1 MERRDDRLGE
11 SGRCHKYR
19 LVKLI
24 AEGGMG
30 RVYEAVD
37 EYLDRTVAL
46 KVVRPERMSD
56 ADFLR
61 GHRKEARVLA
71 DLNHPNIVRLY
82 DAGVTTDGVM
92 YIAMEHVDG
101 VSLRQMLHAMRRFDT
116 RVALSIAIQVVDA
129 IRVAHEG
136 GIVHRDLKPENVLV
150 MQSGLVKVVDFG
162 LARRVG
168 GLASSD
174 VFSDLGT
181 VHYMAPEQALRRPVG
196 RPADIYA
203 AGLILYEMLAGKH
216 AFAERTGELPP
227 RQEVWAN
234 HVHAVPAP
242 LVEAIPEVAPR
253 SLSDFVARM
262 LAKSPDEPPSANEA
276 FDALTREFDGC
287 SAQPSQAEGHVA
299 LDPKV
304 RASIPSLRLIPA
316 AEAVHLATAPLDAGY
331 RPPGAVLPF
340 LPPDAPSAERP
351 GHGGFA
357 AGTGAAA
364 TGAAPDAAAARGP
377 RWLTT
382 ERMPS
387 APPTPPAA
395 PSERPGTWPAAPLV
409 AGPAPVTAPLP
420 PERRAAAPSEVAT
433 TASTGT
439 SEAAP
444 SEAVSR
450 ASKAAAPAIEV
461 TPAALRARLARETAQ
476 GAERSPPGMRGAGDA
491 PSPTAAETRRKRRIG
506 LVMGASALSCA
517 LAAMWI
523 IPRRTPA
530 VEAPRGDAL
539 LVPSATAVLSPS
551 TTSATEDAPLSPLGS
566 PARAGVPSPIG
577 APPPV
582 DEVLV
587 PAPPSAAAAP
597 EPAVL
602 RPAALDA
609 APRPS
614 ARSPAAPPPAAPA
627 LLRGPGPAAAPAST
641 THAGMAP
648 RSAASNARP
657 TKTPGAVKV
666 PQPSDAWAE
675 EEEKLMKEKPYFKP
689 APRTPRS
696 APTAPRRASTP
707 QRPF

>member
-11 SGRCHKYR
+11 NGRCHKYR

-82 DAGVTTDGVM
+82 DAGVTSDGVM

-116 RVALSIAIQVVDA
+116 RVALSIAIQVLDA

-162 LARRVG
+162 LARRIG

-234 HVHAVPAP
+234 QVHAVPAP
-242 LVEAIPEVAPR
+242 LAEAIPEGASR
-253 SLSDFVARM
+253 SLSDLVARM
-262 LAKSPDEPPSANEA
+262 LAKSPDERPSANEA

-287 SAQPSQAEGHVA
+287 SAQSPQAEGYPV

-304 RASIPSLRLIPA
+304 RASIPSLRLLPA

-340 LPPDAPSAERP
+340 RPQGQPSADGELVTA
-351 GHGGFA
+351 G
-357 AGTGAAA
+357 AGTAA
-364 TGAAPDAAAARGP
+364 TGSAPDAAAARSP

-395 PSERPGTWPAAPLV
+395 APSKPPGAWPEAPLA
-409 AGPAPVTAPLP
+409 AGPVPPVTAPLP
-420 PERRAAAPSEVAT
+420 PEKSAAAPSAMAAAT
-433 TASTGT
+433 WTGAR
-439 SEAAP
+439 EAAP
-444 SEAVSR
+444 SEAVGTPL
-450 ASKAAAPAIEV
+450 KGVVPANEA
-461 TPAALRARLARETAQ
+461 TPAALPVRLEREAAPSAARSSPREC
-476 GAERSPPGMRGAGDA
+476 GVGDA
-491 PSPTAAETRRKRRIG
+491 PSQAAAEMRRKRRVG

-517 LAAMWI
+517 LAALWFV
-523 IPRRTPA
+523 PRQPPS
-530 VEAPRGDAL
+530 VEPPRGGAVL
-539 LVPSATAVLSPS
+539 APSATA
-551 TTSATEDAPLSPLGS
+551 DAPTSLVGLSAPSG
-566 PARAGVPSPIG
+566 APSPVVS
-577 APPPV
+577 PPPV
-582 DEVLV
+582 GRV
-587 PAPPSAAAAP
+587 P
-597 EPAVL
+597 EPARQPPMTAPDFAAPQQV
-602 RPAALDA
+602 ALDM
-609 APRPS
+609 APRPTT
-614 ARSPAAPPPAAPA
+614 PALAAPA
-627 LLRGPGPAAAPAST
+627 MLRGAGPAAAPPST
-641 THAGMAP
+641 AQAGTAP
-648 RSAASNARP
+648 RSAVSKARP
-657 TKTPGAVKV
+657 IKAPTAARA
-666 PQPSDAWAE
+666 PQPGDAWAE
-675 EEEKLMKEKPYFKP
+675 EEEKLVKEKPYFKP
-689 APRTPRS
+689 APRVPHP
-696 APTAPRRASTP
+696 APAAPRRAPTP
-707 QRPF
+707 RRPF

>member
-82 DAGVTTDGVM
+82 DAGVTSDGVM

-242 LVEAIPEVAPR
+242 LAEAIPEGAPR
-253 SLSDFVARM
+253 SLSDLVARM
-262 LAKSPDEPPSANEA
+262 LAKSPDERPSANEA

-287 SAQPSQAEGHVA
+287 SAQSPQAESHLV

-304 RASIPSLRLIPA
+304 RASIPSLRLLPA

-340 LPPDAPSAERP
+340 LPPAAAPAERR
-351 GHGGFA
+351 GQELLA
-357 AGTGAAA
+357 AGAGAAA
-364 TGAAPDAAAARGP
+364 TGATPDVAAARTP

-387 APPTPPAA
+387 APPAPPSAAPSEPPVAWPAAPLAVRTPQPVTGPLPPEKSAAA
-395 PSERPGTWPAAPLV
+395 PSERDAVAP
-409 AGPAPVTAPLP
+409 
-420 PERRAAAPSEVAT
+420 
-433 TASTGT
+433 TGA

-444 SEAVSR
+444 SEAVGG
-450 ASKAAAPAIEV
+450 P
-461 TPAALRARLARETAQ
+461 LRAVALAVEPAPVALPMRSKRETPPTARRSSPRQ
-476 GAERSPPGMRGAGDA
+476 GGAGDA
-491 PSPTAAETRRKRRIG
+491 PSQAAAATRRKRRVS
-506 LVMGASALSCA
+506 LAVGAGALCCA
-517 LAAMWI
+517 LAAAWVV
-523 IPRRTPA
+523 PRRTSL
-530 VEAPRGDAL
+530 VEAPHGG
-539 LVPSATAVLSPS
+539 AVLYP
-551 TTSATEDAPLSPLGS
+551 SATEDAPPSPVGS
-566 PARAGVPSPIG
+566 PVPAS
-577 APPPV
+577 APSLLGTPTPV
-582 DEVLV
+582 DRAPH
-587 PAPPSAAAAP
+587 PAAQPPAAA
-597 EPAVL
+597 E
-602 RPAALDA
+602 AAMPQPVAFDA

-614 ARSPAAPPPAAPA
+614 AQPPAARA
-627 LLRGPGPAAAPAST
+627 VLGAAGPATEPSRAQ
-641 THAGMAP
+641 AGIAP
-648 RSAASNARP
+648 RSATSQARP
-657 TKTPGAVKV
+657 TTKASSAART

-689 APRTPRS
+689 APRRAPTPR
-696 APTAPRRASTP
+696 
-707 QRPF
+707 RPF

>member
-1 MERRDDRLGE
+1 MERRDNRLGE
-11 SGRCHKYR
+11 NGRCHKYR

-46 KVVRPERMSD
+46 KVVRPERTSD

-82 DAGVTTDGVM
+82 DAGVTSDGVM

-101 VSLRQMLHAMRRFDT
+101 VSLRQMLHAMRRFDA
-116 RVALSIAIQVVDA
+116 RVALSIAIQVLDA

-242 LVEAIPEVAPR
+242 LAEAIPDGTSR
-253 SLSDFVARM
+253 SLSDLVARM
-262 LAKSPDEPPSANEA
+262 LAKAPDERPSANEA
-276 FDALTREFDGC
+276 FDALTREFDG
-287 SAQPSQAEGHVA
+287 SSVQPAQAEGHPV

-304 RASIPSLRLIPA
+304 RASIPSLRLLPA

-340 LPPDAPSAERP
+340 LAPDQPSAERELLT
-351 GHGGFA
+351 
-357 AGTGAAA
+357 AGAGAAA
-364 TGAAPDAAAARGP
+364 TGAAPDAAAARSP

-395 PSERPGTWPAAPLV
+395 APSKPPGAWPEAPL
-409 AGPAPVTAPLP
+409 AKGPVPLATAPLP
-420 PERRAAAPSEVAT
+420 PENGAAVPSEMAAAT
-433 TASTGT
+433 WTGAR
-439 SEAAP
+439 EAAP
-444 SEAVSR
+444 SEAVGTPW
-450 ASKAAAPAIEV
+450 KGVVPAEEA
-461 TPAALRARLARETAQ
+461 TPAALPARLEREAAPSATHS
-476 GAERSPPGMRGAGDA
+476 SPRECGAGDA
-491 PSPTAAETRRKRRIG
+491 PSQAAAEMRRKRRVG

-517 LAAMWI
+517 LAALWI
-523 IPRRTPA
+523 VPRQTSS
-530 VEAPRGDAL
+530 VEPPRDSTAL
-539 LVPSATAVLSPS
+539 APSAT
-551 TTSATEDAPLSPLGS
+551 DH
-566 PARAGVPSPIG
+566 
-577 APPPV
+577 
-582 DEVLV
+582 
-587 PAPPSAAAAP
+587 APPSPVGSPVPPGAPSFLGAPTPVDGAPHPAPQPPAAA
-597 EPAVL
+597 EPAAAQQV
-602 RPAALDA
+602 ALDTA
-609 APRPS
+609 SRPTV
-614 ARSPAAPPPAAPA
+614 PALAAPA
-627 LLRGPGPAAAPAST
+627 LLRGARPAAAPPST
-641 THAGMAP
+641 AQARMAP
-648 RSAASNARP
+648 RSAASKATPIKAPTAAR
-657 TKTPGAVKV
+657 A
-666 PQPSDAWAE
+666 PQSSDAWAE
-675 EEEKLMKEKPYFKP
+675 EEEKLVKEKPYFKP
-689 APRTPRS
+689 APRIPHPAVS
-696 APTAPRRASTP
+696 APRRAPTP
-707 QRPF
+707 RRPF

>member
-82 DAGVTTDGVM
+82 DAGVTGDGVM

-101 VSLRQMLHAMRRFDT
+101 VSLRQMLHAMRRFDA

-242 LVEAIPEVAPR
+242 LADAIPEGAPR
-253 SLSDFVARM
+253 SLSDLVARM
-262 LAKSPDEPPSANEA
+262 LAKSPDERPGANEA

-287 SAQPSQAEGHVA
+287 SEQPPQAEGQLV

-304 RASIPSLRLIPA
+304 RASIPSLRLVPA
-316 AEAVHLATAPLDAGY
+316 AEAVHIATAPLDAAY

-340 LPPDAPSAERP
+340 LSPAPSRDERRAQELLTE
-351 GHGGFA
+351 GAGTAA
-357 AGTGAAA
+357 AGT
-364 TGAAPDAAAARGP
+364 APDAAAARAP

-387 APPTPPAA
+387 APPAPPAAA
-395 PSERPGTWPAAPLV
+395 PSEPPVAWPAAPLAV
-409 AGPAPVTAPLP
+409 RTLHPVTGPLP
-420 PERRAAAPSEVAT
+420 PEKSAAAPSESDA
-433 TASTGT
+433 AAPTGAR
-439 SEAAP
+439 EGAP
-444 SEAVSR
+444 SEAVS
-450 ASKAAAPAIEV
+450 APLSAPALAPRPPPGALPMRLERE
-461 TPAALRARLARETAQ
+461 TPATARRSSPRED
-476 GAERSPPGMRGAGDA
+476 GAGGA
-491 PSPTAAETRRKRRIG
+491 SSQVAAGTRRKRRVG
-506 LVMGASALSCA
+506 LAVGAGALCCALSAL
-517 LAAMWI
+517 WVV
-523 IPRRTPA
+523 PRRTSL
-530 VEAPRGDAL
+530 VEAPRGG
-539 LVPSATAVLSPS
+539 AVLSPS
-551 TTSATEDAPLSPLGS
+551 ATEDALPSPVGS
-566 PARAGVPSPIG
+566 PVPPG
-577 APPPV
+577 APSLVGVLGAPTPV
-582 DEVLV
+582 DGALD
-587 PAPPSAAAAP
+587 
-597 EPAVL
+597 
-602 RPAALDA
+602 PAARPPEAAETAVSQPVAFDA
-609 APRPS
+609 APRPT
-614 ARSPAAPPPAAPA
+614 AQPPAAQA
-627 LLRGPGPAAAPAST
+627 ELGVAGPAKVLSKAQ
-641 THAGMAP
+641 AGIAP
-648 RSAASNARP
+648 RSAASAARP
-657 TKTPGAVKV
+657 TTKASRAARM
-666 PQPSDAWAE
+666 PQESDPWAWAE
-675 EEEKLMKEKPYFKP
+675 EEEKLMKGKLHSKTAPPTRPPASSAPPP
-689 APRTPRS
+689 APAAS
-696 APTAPRRASTP
+696 RRAP
-707 QRPF
+707 APPRPF

>member
-46 KVVRPERMSD
+46 KVVRPERTSD

-82 DAGVTTDGVM
+82 DAGVTGDGVM

-116 RVALSIAIQVVDA
+116 RVALSIAIQVLDA

-234 HVHAVPAP
+234 QVHAVPAP
-242 LVEAIPEVAPR
+242 LAQAIPEGAPR
-253 SLSDFVARM
+253 SLSDLVARM
-262 LAKSPDEPPSANEA
+262 LAKSPDERPSANEA

-287 SAQPSQAEGHVA
+287 SAQPPQAEGYPV

-304 RASIPSLRLIPA
+304 RASIPSLRLLPA

-331 RPPGAVLPF
+331 RPLGAVLPF
-340 LPPDAPSAERP
+340 LPPDQPSAERELLT
-351 GHGGFA
+351 
-357 AGTGAAA
+357 AGAGAAA
-364 TGAAPDAAAARGP
+364 TGAAPDAAAARSP

-395 PSERPGTWPAAPLV
+395 APSKPPGAWPEAPLA
-409 AGPAPVTAPLP
+409 AGPVPPVTAPLP
-420 PERRAAAPSEVAT
+420 PENGAAVPSEMTAAT
-433 TASTGT
+433 WTGAR
-439 SEAAP
+439 EAAP
-444 SEAVSR
+444 SEAVGTPL
-450 ASKAAAPAIEV
+450 KGVVPADEA
-461 TPAALRARLARETAQ
+461 TPAALPARLEREAAPSAT
-476 GAERSPPGMRGAGDA
+476 RSSPRECGAGDA
-491 PSPTAAETRRKRRIG
+491 PSQAAAEMRRKRRVG
-506 LVMGASALSCA
+506 LVMCASALSCA
-517 LAAMWI
+517 LAALWI
-523 IPRRTPA
+523 VPRQTSS
-530 VEAPRGDAL
+530 VEPPRDSAAL
-539 LVPSATAVLSPS
+539 APSAT
-551 TTSATEDAPLSPLGS
+551 EH
-566 PARAGVPSPIG
+566 
-577 APPPV
+577 
-582 DEVLV
+582 
-587 PAPPSAAAAP
+587 APPSPVGSPVPAGAPSFLGASTPVDGAPHPAPQPPAAA
-597 EPAVL
+597 EPAAAQQV
-602 RPAALDA
+602 ALDTA
-609 APRPS
+609 SRPTV
-614 ARSPAAPPPAAPA
+614 PALAAPA
-627 LLRGPGPAAAPAST
+627 LLRGARPAAAPPST
-641 THAGMAP
+641 ARAGMVP
-648 RSAASNARP
+648 RSAASKARP
-657 TKTPGAVKV
+657 TKASTAARA
-666 PQPSDAWAE
+666 PQASDAWAE
-675 EEEKLMKEKPYFKP
+675 EEEKLVKEKPYFKP
-689 APRTPRS
+689 APRIPHPAAS
-696 APTAPRRASTP
+696 APRRTP
-707 QRPF
+707 TPRRPF